1 MDPHHQTEYEHEQLR
16 LAALRELDLLDTEAE
31 PEFDRVTQ
39 LAARTLG
46 VPICLIS
53 LVESDRLWFKSHCGT
68 DLTEYPHG
76 DGFCHHVVRQGC
88 ALVCPDLRLDARF
101 ASHPIVNGTEHPVL
115 FYAGMPLCLDGRH
128 IIGTLCVLDRTP
140 HPDFGAERED
150 TLRQFAEMVVDIL
163 QARQQRT
170 LIQRERALFSDGP
183 VSVVIWDNAQQHNR
197 LVYHSLNLAH
207 LIGEDLYA
215 RLHRGEVFDSIVF
228 KDDVR
233 QFRTALRSHVLTQL
247 PSLEISYRLACGKR
261 WLQQITHADHDEDGK
276 LLRIRGYLSD
286 ISHQKVL
293 ETAIESTKERL
304 FLALEAAQIGTWDMN
319 ARTQSRLVNPRTA
332 AMLGYRADELDFSH
346 SVWSNLVHPF
356 DRARLRE
363 LTQKRLRLAQSAP
376 NEDAP
381 TITVEYRLRHKHGHY
396 IWVQS
401 HAKLVSRDEHGQ
413 PERIVG
419 TIIDITEQKAA
430 ATLKTTQ
437 QQVMDLLNATQRHFL
452 LDKSLTSA
460 CARMFEPLLQLTESQ
475 FGFIGLVHHDET
487 GQPFLQVP
495 SISNISWDQPT
506 SDWYARHIGSAE
518 GLRFANLD
526 NLFGH
531 VVTHNTVVCTNQIAQ
546 HPASRGTPK
555 GHPVLEAFLGIPL
568 RFDGKVVG
576 MIGLGNRIEGY
587 DEQMVAVLDPLVN
600 TLGTLIH
607 AREIEERRVRA
618 EQQLADQASHD
629 SMTGLSN
636 RGRCFDVARE
646 MVARARRYQEP
657 LTLAIFDLD
666 HFKQVN
672 DRFGHA
678 MGDEV
683 IRTFAHVMLRSL
695 RDTDVAA
702 RIGGEEFVALL
713 PATSLADAQVALERI
728 RAATEAALIESEG
741 QRVPITVSIGACA
754 WQPDLESV
762 DAWLARADDALYEAK
777 HQGRNRIV
785 SAPDLTPSTD
795 TRPAPAT
802 ETPKSDTD
810 LSDSGD

>member
-1 MDPHHQTEYEHEQLR
+1 MEHPPDPVREQNR
-16 LAALRELDLLDTEAE
+16 LAALRDLDLLDTEAE
-31 PEFDRVTQ
+31 PEFDRVTRM
-39 LAARTLG
+39 AARNLG

-53 LVESDRLWFKSHCGT
+53 LVDSDRLWFKSHCGT

-76 DGFCHHVVRQGC
+76 DGFCHHVVREGH

-101 ASHPIVNGTEHPVL
+101 AEHPIVCNAERPFL
-115 FYAGMPLCLDGRH
+115 FYAGTPLCLDGEH
-128 IIGTLCVLDRTP
+128 IIGTLCVLDGVP
-140 HPDFGAERED
+140 HPEFGAEAAA
-150 TLRQFAEMVVDIL
+150 TLAEFAAMVCDIL

-170 LIQRERALFSDGP
+170 LIQRERALFADGP
-183 VSVVIWDNAQQHNR
+183 ISVVIWDNAEQHNR

-215 RLHRGEVFDSIVF
+215 RLHGGEAFDTIVF
-228 KDDVR
+228 KDDAR
-233 QFRTALRSHVLTQL
+233 AFRTALRSHVVTRLS
-247 PSLEISYRLACGKR
+247 SLEISYRLACGKR
-261 WLQQITHADHDEDGK
+261 WLQQITHADHDEEGK

-286 ISHQKVL
+286 ISHQKLL
-293 ETAIESTKERL
+293 ETAIENTKERL

-319 ARTQSRLVNPRTA
+319 AKTQSRLVNPRTA
-332 AMLGYRADELDFSH
+332 AMLGYRADEIDFTH
-346 SVWSNLVHPF
+346 SMWSSLVHPF
-356 DRARLRE
+356 DRARLRD
-363 LTQKRLRLAQSAP
+363 LTQKRLDAAAASTQ
-376 NEDAP
+376 DAP
-381 TITVEYRLRHKHGHY
+381 PTVTIEYRLRHKHGHY

-401 HAKLVSRDEHGQ
+401 HAKLVSRDEQGL

-419 TIIDITEQKAA
+419 TIIDITEQRAA
-430 ATLKTTQ
+430 ASLKATQ

-452 LDKSLTSA
+452 VDKSLTSA

-475 FGFIGLVHHDET
+475 FGFIGLVHHDEA

-495 SISNISWDQPT
+495 SISNISWDQAT
-506 SDWYARHIGSAE
+506 SDWYAQHIGSAE
-518 GLRFANLD
+518 GLRFTNLD

-568 RFDGKVVG
+568 RFDGQVVG
-576 MIGLGNRIEGY
+576 MIGLGNRIDGY
-587 DEQMVAVLDPLVN
+587 DEQMVTVLDPLAN

-607 AREIEERRVRA
+607 AREIEERRARA

-629 SMTGLSN
+629 SMTGLCN
-636 RGRCFDVARE
+636 RSRCFESARE
-646 MVARARRYQEP
+646 MVARARRYHEP

-672 DRFGHA
+672 DRHGHA

-683 IRTFAHVMLRSL
+683 IRTFAHVMLRAL

-713 PATSLADAQVALERI
+713 PATALADALVALERI
-728 RAATEAALIESEG
+728 RAATEAALVESEG

-754 WQPDLESV
+754 WHPGFETV
-762 DAWLARADDALYEAK
+762 DAWLARADEALYEAK

-785 SAPDLTPSTD
+785 TASPPEAP
-795 TRPAPAT
+795 PAT
-802 ETPKSDTD
+802 AETPKSDTD
-810 LSDSGD
+810 LPRSVD